1 MRDQLDWYLKQVRSY
16 PALSRERKTE
26 LATRWRRDGDRRA
39 GERLLNA
46 NLRTV
51 IPIARRY
58 LRSGEPFDDL
68 VGEGNLGIVHALQKY
83 DPDKETR
90 FATYASFWIRTY
102 LTRYVRRT
110 RSMVS
115 SSVHDQALLY
125 TKIRRERSRITVTE
139 TDELEVR
146 KQLSETFGVT
156 AEEIQQLEARFSSRD
171 ASLDTPID
179 EGMGVM
185 MRDTLVAS
193 TPDPAQLAA
202 FGEVMSLLE
211 QAMEAAELDERE
223 LVVVQQRLLT
233 PPGDEPSLAEI
244 GRQLDVTREW
254 ARQLERR
261 AMKKL
266 GEHLDGGLKE
276 TLRAM

>member
-1 MRDQLDWYLKQVRSY
+1 MRDELDWYLRQVRSF
-16 PALSRERKTE
+16 PTLSREKETE
-26 LATRWRRDGDRRA
+26 LAVKWREQGDRRA
-39 GERLLNA
+39 AERLLNA

-83 DPDKETR
+83 DPDKATR

-125 TKIRRERSRITVTE
+125 TKVRRERSRLAVTE
-139 TDELEVR
+139 TDELAIRAQLAEV
-146 KQLSETFGVT
+146 FGV
-156 AEEIQQLEARFSSRD
+156 APEEIHELEARFGSRD
-171 ASLDTPID
+171 ASLDVPID
-179 EGMGVM
+179 EGIGVLV
-185 MRDTLVAS
+185 RDTLVAP
-193 TPDPAQLAA
+193 TPDPSQLVA
-202 FGEVMSLLE
+202 FSEVMELLQKAMDAADLDDRE
-211 QAMEAAELDERE
+211 Q
-223 LVVVQQRLLT
+223 VVVQQRLMT
-233 PPGDEPSLAEI
+233 PPGDEPSLAEL

-261 AMKKL
+261 AMRKL
-266 GEHLDGGLKE
+266 GAHLEGFRE
-276 TLRAM
+276 TLQPL

>member
-16 PALSRERKTE
+16 PTLSREKETE
-26 LATRWRRDGDRRA
+26 LATKWRQKGDRRA
-39 GERLLNA
+39 AERLLNA

-58 LRSGEPFDDL
+58 IRSGEPFDDL
-68 VGEGNLGIVHALQKY
+68 IGEGNLGIVHALQKY

-102 LTRYVRRT
+102 LTRYVRRN

-115 SSVHDQALLY
+115 SSVHDQALTY
-125 TKIRRERSRITVTE
+125 TKIRRERARIAVNAS
-139 TDELEVR
+139 DELVIR
-146 KQLSETFGVT
+146 AQLAETFDMT
-156 AEEIQQLEARFSSRD
+156 PDEIQRLEARFASRD
-171 ASLDTPID
+171 ASLDAPLD
-179 EGMGVM
+179 EGGGITMG
-185 MRDTLVAS
+185 DTLAAPA
-193 TPDPAQLAA
+193 PDPAQLAA
-202 FGEVMSLLE
+202 FGEVMSILE
-211 QAMEAAELDERE
+211 RAMNAADLDERE
-223 LVVVQQRLLT
+223 RVVVEQRLLT

-261 AMKKL
+261 AMRKL
-266 GEHLDGGLKE
+266 GEHIDGLE
-276 TLRAM
+276 EALRSA

>member
-16 PALSRERKTE
+16 PALSRERETE